1 MWRKIGEI
9 WTTKREVAWKDRD
22 RKKMKCDQQEEV
34 EKNPRE
40 GLHTSK
46 TFSNGSLALSWAGK

>member
-1 MWRKIGEI
+1 
-9 WTTKREVAWKDRD
+9 
-22 RKKMKCDQQEEV
+22 MKCDQQEEV

-40 GLHTSK
+40 GVHTSK